1 MTQQTD
7 GHDDDSTASSDPR
20 MRRDQRQVL
29 QERSKE
35 DARTTIERRR
45 EARYQSDKRAGPAVD
60 EPAPGDAGDL
70 PYEVGTPAFTRELR
84 QVQWP
89 NSRNFKPEIPEKYD
103 GKTHPSEFLSI
114 YTIAVQ
120 AAGGRDDKIL
130 ANYFP
135 LVLKPNIRSWLMHLP
150 ENSISSWSDLC
161 HQFVGTFVGGH
172 QAPGQ
177 ESDLHIIP
185 QREGETLR
193 KFMQRFSRVRYNIP
207 DIDPAAV
214 VSAFHQNVRNR
225 KMREELAMNK
235 VRSIA
240 ELYALADKCAR
251 AEEGRKLPCDAVG
264 AGGES
269 EEDEATP
276 PRKNRRRNKKRKG
289 KAVLGGRHGSWQD
302 DPGAC
307 AAAAR
312 A

>member
-1 MTQQTD
+1 
-7 GHDDDSTASSDPR
+7 
-20 MRRDQRQVL
+20 
-29 QERSKE
+29 
-35 DARTTIERRR
+35 
-45 EARYQSDKRAGPAVD
+45 
-60 EPAPGDAGDL
+60 L

-84 QVQWP
+84 QVQLP

-120 AAGGRDDKIL
+120 ATGGRDDKII

-135 LVLKPNIRSWLMHLP
+135 LVLKPNVRSWLMHLP
-150 ENSISSWSDLC
+150 ENSISSWSNLC
-161 HQFVGTFVGGH
+161 HQFVGAFVGGH

-193 KFMQRFSRVRYNIP
+193 KFMQRFSRVQYNIP
-207 DIDPAAV
+207 DVHPAAV

-240 ELYALADKCAR
+240 ELYALADRCA
-251 AEEGRKLPCDAVG
+251 
-264 AGGES
+264 
-269 EEDEATP
+269 
-276 PRKNRRRNKKRKG
+276 
-289 KAVLGGRHGSWQD
+289 
-302 DPGAC
+302 
-307 AAAAR
+307 
-312 A
+312 